1 MKNISPGGGP
11 GAPVIRPRRRTCP
24 PTAHLWYRGASPPM
38 TPHNEGRV
46 KSGDAGPPEPLY
58 LLSPNSYLPQSRPA
72 SGGVSRKALLR
83 FRLRA
88 SDFLGRQKVT
98 KDRFKDPWSLK
109 ISFHQILPLACLS
122 FRRSVSRRGSLPP
135 AAARGQSKDRLLPTM
150 RRLAEAGIEAWARHL
165 PTTSAPTPRRRRASA
180 GGFSSAG
187 SGRNGRRGRG
197 TAARVRAPDASAN
210 AQVLSP
216 VMGVLRGPGPMGCR
230 RSGAKARSSSGP
242 SP

>member
-72 SGGVSRKALLR
+72 SGGVSQKALLR

-109 ISFHQILPLACLS
+109 IPFPSNPAPCLPRDSALREPTRPSPACCRPWAIEGPS
-122 FRRSVSRRGSLPP
+122 APDDAAPRGSGHRSVGPSFAYAVSSDTQAPP
-135 AAARGQSKDRLLPTM
+135 GQ
-150 RRLAEAGIEAWARHL
+150 
-165 PTTSAPTPRRRRASA
+165 RRR
-180 GGFSSAG
+180 FFVC
-187 SGRNGRRGRG
+187 
-197 TAARVRAPDASAN
+197 RVRP
-210 AQVLSP
+210 
-216 VMGVLRGPGPMGCR
+216 
-230 RSGAKARSSSGP
+230 
-242 SP
+242 